1 MHLTSRSR
9 IGDNPNPSIPGIS
22 TATSGESSSYSTN
35 HGSHDRATLLSSSSS
50 SPPAKSGKSHPSKR
64 YPRGNGDVT
73 FLSLLLRRAQYHWA
87 VASFVTKVFYTV
99 LALYL
104 AQAVVL
110 ATWDFLFQR
119 MGEIDD
125 TVAAASSSSV
135 EISFAVAINTFK
147 RPDRLRK
154 AVRHYAEICG
164 RQAGISQVFVIWA
177 EQNAPVVPEASSFFD
192 QDDDSSSLLR
202 GREKSLGGQTD
213 NTNRADV
220 YVLQKDK
227 DSLNSRFEP
236 IAALQSTAVF
246 MVDDDVRV
254 SCSSLAHGFR
264 AWNSHPDSMVGFY
277 PRLASAP
284 LLAPQPSDHSRSTTT
299 TTELVYHTWPIV
311 YWRHSFNFIL
321 TKASFLHSKYLELYS
336 GTRFPQEIRDHVD
349 QHKNCEDVAMSMLVA
364 NYTKYMSSSS
374 SSSSSSATTA
384 SGGTPAPPIY
394 VEGHVS
400 DGGLFGGISTGGGH
414 FSTRS
419 DCLTHLSAI
428 LEAQGWGSPLAYQV
442 PLRDYS
448 WLKHAPGFW
457 WQYRPS
463 NLFEWLSFGNTLA

>member
-9 IGDNPNPSIPGIS
+9 VGDNANPPNTGIT
-22 TATSGESSSYSTN
+22 TATSIESSTYSTSN
-35 HGSHDRATLLSSSSS
+35 ASDDRASLLSSS
-50 SPPAKSGKSHPSKR
+50 SPPAKTGKSHPSKR
-64 YPRGNGDVT
+64 HSRGNGEIT
-73 FLSLLLRRAQYHWA
+73 FLSLLLRRVQYHWA
-87 VASFVTKVFYTV
+87 VASFVTKVFYAV
-99 LALYL
+99 LAMYL
-104 AQAVVL
+104 AESVVL

-119 MGEIDD
+119 MGEIDEA
-125 TVAAASSSSV
+125 VVAASSSSV
-135 EISFAVAINTFK
+135 ETSFAVAINTFK

-154 AVRHYAEICG
+154 AVRHYAETCG
-164 RQAGISQVFVIWA
+164 TQAGISQVFVIWA
-177 EQNAPVVPEASSFFD
+177 EQNAPVVPEPSSFFD
-192 QDDDSSSLLR
+192 QDDGTSSLFR
-202 GREKSLGGQTD
+202 GREQSVGGHKD
-213 NTNRADV
+213 KNNRAEV
-220 YVLQKDK
+220 YVLRKDK

-246 MVDDDVRV
+246 MVDDDLRV
-254 SCSSLAHGFR
+254 SCDTLVHGFQ
-264 AWNSHPDSMVGFY
+264 AWKSHPDSMVGFY

-284 LLAPQPSDHSRSTTT
+284 LLGHPPPEHGSGTTT

-311 YWRHSFNFIL
+311 YWRHSFNFVL

-336 GTRFPQEIRDHVD
+336 GPRFPQEIRDHVD
-349 QHKNCEDVAMSMLVA
+349 RHKNCEDVAMSMLVA

-374 SSSSSSATTA
+374 SSAMTGSD
-384 SGGTPAPPIY
+384 GTPAPPIY

-442 PLRDYS
+442 PLRDFS

-457 WQYRPS
+457 WQYCPS
-463 NLFEWLSFGNTLA
+463 NLFEWLSFGNTLT